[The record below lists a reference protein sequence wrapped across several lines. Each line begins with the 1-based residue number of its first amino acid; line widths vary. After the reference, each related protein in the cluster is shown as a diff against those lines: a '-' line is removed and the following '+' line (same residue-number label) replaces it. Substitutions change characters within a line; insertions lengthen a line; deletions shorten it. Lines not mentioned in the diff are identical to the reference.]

1 MEDKLQQV
9 AEVDSSVMPIDL
21 SMQNTL
27 YFIPIQP
34 ESQNTPRN
42 IGSTF
47 STKPP
52 PFMDTVKE
60 MRERFL
66 GHMHKAQMDSNRKPC
81 VKRWKDENKIIYGVK
96 VVGTYAKIYFL
107 TLFIFQKFIPQ
118 SIKFNFCNLDFCL

>member
-1 MEDKLQQV
+1 MKDKLQQV

-21 SMQNTL
+21 STQNTL

-52 PFMDTVKE
+52 PFIWLLLRKC
-60 MRERFL
+60 ERDFL
-66 GHMHKAQMDSNRKPC
+66 GICIRHRWIQIEKC
-81 VKRWKDENKIIYGVK
+81 V
-96 VVGTYAKIYFL
+96 
-107 TLFIFQKFIPQ
+107 
-118 SIKFNFCNLDFCL
+118 

>member
-21 SMQNTL
+21 STQNTL
-27 YFIPIQP
+27 YFKPIQP

-47 STKPP
+47 STIPP

-60 MRERFL
+60 MREISW
-66 GHMHKAQMDSNRKPC
+66 A
-81 VKRWKDENKIIYGVK
+81 
-96 VVGTYAKIYFL
+96 YA
-107 TLFIFQKFIPQ
+107 
-118 SIKFNFCNLDFCL
+118 

>member
-21 SMQNTL
+21 LTQNTL

-52 PFMDTVKE
+52 AFMDTVKE
-60 MRERFL
+60 MRERSL
-66 GHMHKAQMDSNRKPC
+66 GHMHKAQMDSNRKTC
-81 VKRWKDENKIIYGVK
+81 VKRWKDENKRIYGVK
-96 VVGTYAKIYFL
+96 VVSWYICKNFFL
-107 TLFIFQKFIPQ
+107 T
-118 SIKFNFCNLDFCL
+118 